1 MEIDEADAGR
11 FSRFSLM
18 IEIRG
23 LKKKKKMLHEM
34 DDTEKST
41 RACLFCNWMIQ
52 FRFHFDVQQLIKQRF
67 TIRNS
72 SCRGNRIV
80 PFIKIIEQK
89 YSIP

>member
-41 RACLFCNWMIQ
+41 RACLFCN
-52 FRFHFDVQQLIKQRF
+52 
-67 TIRNS
+67 
-72 SCRGNRIV
+72 
-80 PFIKIIEQK
+80 
-89 YSIP
+89 